1 MSAAARALPWRAL
14 AALLVLALALRVLVI
29 VAPPDDLFERGA
41 MPQEECL
48 RGIAAWEILR
58 GPLVPLQD
66 YQINHFWGGSLVV
79 SLLAAP
85 LFAIVGPKVVALR
98 LVSIPFALGAVLLVF
113 VWLDRCAS
121 RRAAWIGAAL
131 LAFAPPGYALVGSTV
146 YGTHMESNA
155 LALLLAWL
163 YCEWRAHGRG
173 GARRTFLF
181 GLASGFSVWFGYGL
195 LVPLVAALALE
206 LCADKLF
213 FLRRA
218 FWPWA
223 GGFALGFSPWITYGL
238 GRGFD
243 APKIYDTTLAGHFVI
258 GLTQGT
264 SIDIEGTRRITPIDK
279 VFDLFA
285 RDVAESFYFTPL
297 GEIGGLTIGRVV
309 LCVLLALALVAAIGA
324 RAQIAAF
331 AKALVGR
338 ATAPRPSPAV
348 FACVYCA
355 LFVAAWAASD
365 FAIGPRHWA
374 QNFRYMM
381 PLVPFL
387 LVLAALGADRAIG
400 RGGAARVAGAGSVVL
415 LVATC
420 ALGTL
425 AHVRPERSREHLAA
439 EANSLAWN
447 ARFLVLRFGDDPAAV
462 EEIADRIVARRDPPE
477 ARQLLEAFEKGVRI
491 LSERPPRAEK
501 DERDRSAAFRASG
514 EILARKVATMEP

>member
-1 MSAAARALPWRAL
+1 MNAAARALPWRAL

-29 VAPPDDLFERGA
+29 VAPPDDLFERGG

-85 LFAIVGPKVVALR
+85 LFALAGPKVIALR
-98 LVSIPFALGAVLLVF
+98 LVSIPFALCAVLLVF

-146 YGTHMESNA
+146 YGTHMESNT

-173 GARRTFLF
+173 SARRTFVF
-181 GLASGFSVWFGYGL
+181 GLSSGFSVWFGYGL
-195 LVPLVAALALE
+195 LVPLVVVAALE
-206 LCADKLF
+206 FCSDKLF
-213 FLRRA
+213 FARRA
-218 FWPWA
+218 FWPWI
-223 GGFALGFSPWITYGL
+223 GGFALGFVPWITYGV

-264 SIDIEGTRRITPIDK
+264 SIDIEGTRRITPVDK

-285 RDVAESFYFTPL
+285 RDVAESFYFL
-297 GEIGGLTIGRVV
+297 RAGEVDGLWIGRAV
-309 LCVLLALALVAAIGA
+309 LCVLLALALVAALGA
-324 RAQIAAF
+324 RAQVW
-331 AKALVGR
+331 ALARALLGR
-338 ATAPRPSPAV
+338 ANAPPPTPVV
-348 FACVYCA
+348 FAGVFCA
-355 LFVAAWAASD
+355 LFVVAWAASD

-387 LVLAALGADRAIG
+387 LVLAALGADRAIAH
-400 RGGAARVAGAGSVVL
+400 GGLARVGARAAAAALVL
-415 LVATC
+415 VC

-425 AHVRPERSREHLAA
+425 AHVRPERTREHLAA

-447 ARFLVLRFGDDPAAV
+447 ARFLVLRFGDDPRAV
-462 EEIADRIVARRDPPE
+462 EEIVERIVAKRDPVE
-477 ARQLLEAFEKGVRI
+477 ASALLAAFEKGVRI
-491 LSERPPRAEK
+491 LAERPASAERGGA
-501 DERDRSAAFRASG
+501 ERTAALRSSA
-514 EILARKVATMEP
+514 EILARANAARDR